1 MRNQAGMTLIE
12 VLLAIALTALLAVL
26 LGSLV
31 NLWLDARGRL
41 AARESTNA
49 RVLDLCG
56 LLERRLGGLVLRPLQ
71 EHRLPL
77 HNALLDWRP
86 AEHRLDW
93 VALDSLPLSAG
104 QGAGRLRRQ
113 RLEWDAAQERLRLWR
128 SAELDAVEAPVWQP
142 VFDQPGVERLQLE
155 FHGGGRWLA
164 YPPPAEPTN
173 GVRLTFTLQGAGY
186 VCTFA
191 LPQTG

>member
-1 MRNQAGMTLIE
+1 MSRQQGMTLIE
-12 VLLAIALTALLAVL
+12 VLLAMALTALLAVL

-49 RVLDLCG
+49 RVLDICG
-56 LLERRLGGLVLRPLQ
+56 LLDRRLAGLVWRPLQ
-71 EHRLPL
+71 EQRRLL
-77 HNALLDWRP
+77 HNAVLDWHP
-86 AEHRLDW
+86 AENRLDW
-93 VALDSLPLSAG
+93 VALDALPVGAD

-113 RLEWDAAQERLRLWR
+113 RLEWNASTDRLRLSR
-128 SAELDAVEAPVWQP
+128 SAELDAVDAPAWQQ
-142 VFDQPGVERLQLE
+142 VLDQPGVERLNLE

-164 YPPPAEPTN
+164 YPPLAEPAN

>member
-1 MRNQAGMTLIE
+1 MKHQQGMTLIE

-56 LLERRLGGLVLRPLQ
+56 LLDRRLGGLVLRPLQ
-71 EHRLPL
+71 ERRLPL
-77 HNALLDWRP
+77 HNAPLDWRP

-93 VALDSLPLSAG
+93 VALDALPLGAD

-113 RLEWDAAQERLRLWR
+113 RLEWDAVQERLRLWR
-128 SAELDAVEAPVWQP
+128 SAELDAVDTPAWQT
-142 VFDQPGVERLQLE
+142 VHDQPGIERLQVE
-155 FHGGGRWLA
+155 FHGGGRWLT
-164 YPPPAEPTN
+164 YPPQAEPAN
-173 GVRLTFTLQGAGY
+173 GIRLTFILQGAGY

>member
-1 MRNQAGMTLIE
+1 MRSQAGMTLIE

-26 LGSLV
+26 LGGLV

-41 AARESTNA
+41 AARVSTDA
-49 RVLDLCG
+49 LVLDLCG
-56 LLERRLGGLVLRPLQ
+56 LLDRRLGGLVLRPLQ

-86 AEHRLDW
+86 DENRLDW
-93 VALDSLPLSAG
+93 VALDALPLG
-104 QGAGRLRRQ
+104 IDQGAGRLRRQ

-128 SAELDAVEAPVWQP
+128 SAELDAVDAPVWQP
-142 VFDQPGVERLQLE
+142 VLDQPGVERLQLE
-155 FHGGGRWLA
+155 FHGDGRWLA
-164 YPPPAEPTN
+164 YPPQTEPAN

>member
-1 MRNQAGMTLIE
+1 MKHQQGMTLIE

-26 LGSLV
+26 LGNLV

-49 RVLDLCG
+49 RVLDFCG
-56 LLERRLGGLVLRPLQ
+56 LLDRRLGGLVLRPLQ
-71 EHRLPL
+71 EHRRPL
-77 HNALLDWRP
+77 HNAPLDWRP
-86 AEHRLDW
+86 AENRLDW
-93 VALDSLPLSAG
+93 VALDALPLGAE

-128 SAELDAVEAPVWQP
+128 SAELDAVDTPAWQT
-142 VFDQPGVERLQLE
+142 VLDQPGVERLQLE

-164 YPPPAEPTN
+164 YPPQTEPAN
-173 GVRLTFTLQGAGY
+173 GIRLTFTLQGAGY